1 MIELRRLRGYS
12 ETLLHAVHRRLE
24 EDAPESLQGQPID
37 LSVNNID
44 NPGIF
49 GAQQGQDDD
58 ENDNKEL
65 FIYLAIIAMV
75 SAFFLCTCVIVT
87 MIIRSTLLQKKIHV
101 KSSKPSL
108 DTTNNLPHD
117 SASSVMDSAASRS
130 TATGGKSVLTIPLPV
145 SLMNSKKEH
154 HVPKDL
160 SVAVLADNVMPPR
173 APVTMPP
180 ESSPTKERKVPLE
193 DGIDDEESPPK
204 QYSPSMRLLLEQVE
218 TLSSKPGQV
227 HPISMEQNGTT
238 IRREPVYLTEL

>member
-1 MIELRRLRGYS
+1 MVELRRLRGYS
-12 ETLLHAVHRRLE
+12 ETLLHGVHRRLE
-24 EDAPESLQGQPID
+24 EDAPESLQAQPID
-37 LSVNNID
+37 LSVHNNPD
-44 NPGIF
+44 IF
-49 GAQQGQDDD
+49 GTQQGQEDDGK
-58 ENDNKEL
+58 DNKEL

-75 SAFFLCTCVIVT
+75 AAFLLCTCVIVT
-87 MIIRSTLLQKKIHV
+87 MIIRSTLLQKKVHV
-101 KSSKPSL
+101 KSNKPTI
-108 DTTNNLPHD
+108 DNTDNLPHD

-173 APVTMPP
+173 APVLMPP
-180 ESSPTKERKVPLE
+180 ESTSPTKERKVPVQDE
-193 DGIDDEESPPK
+193 IDEQSPPK

-227 HPISMEQNGTT
+227 HPINMEQNGTT
-238 IRREPVYLTEL
+238 VRREPVYLTEL